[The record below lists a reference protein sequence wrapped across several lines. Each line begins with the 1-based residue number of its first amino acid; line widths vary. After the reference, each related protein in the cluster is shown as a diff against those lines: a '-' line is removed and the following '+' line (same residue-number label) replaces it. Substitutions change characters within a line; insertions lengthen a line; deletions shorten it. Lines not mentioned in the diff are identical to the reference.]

1 MEKLLILN
9 GSFCELPLIQEAK
22 KLGYY
27 VITTGNMP
35 DLIGH
40 KYADEYICADYS
52 DKELILGLVKE
63 KNINKIVSCANDFG
77 VLTASYV
84 AEQMG
89 WGGHDSYEIAELL
102 HHKDKF
108 KHYAEANGFPAPKS
122 YSFQSEK
129 EAIEYINNVEYPI
142 IVKANDLTGGKGI
155 MKATTPKEAVSA
167 IKNSFECSRNKHIV
181 IEPFIDGLQQ
191 TLVTF
196 IHNEK
201 IVASVSTNSYSP
213 INPYLIQSETL
224 PAEGIEMVKDELY
237 LIIEN
242 MAQKLHLADGILAFQ
257 YIRKGGR
264 PYIIE
269 MMRRPFGN
277 QFLTL
282 AELNSGFPWHKAQ
295 LIAETGGNWNEI
307 ICREPKMRFCGHH
320 GIMAT
325 HNGVVKEYR
334 ISPEIE
340 KHIFKKI
347 EMIAPGGTIK
357 NYMNERI
364 AYIYYE
370 YESLSE
376 MNKAVKHFNEGI
388 EIKFAE

>member
-22 KLGYY
+22 KMGYY

-35 DLIGH
+35 NLIGH

-52 DKELILGLVKE
+52 DKDLILKLVRE
-63 KNINKIVSCANDFG
+63 HNVNKIMSCANDFG

-89 WGGHDSYEIAELL
+89 WEGHDSYETAELL

-108 KHYAEANGFPAPKS
+108 KQYAYENGFPSPKS
-122 YSFQSEK
+122 QAFKSEE
-129 EAIEYINNVEYPI
+129 EAIQYIRGVEYPI

-155 MKATTPKEAVSA
+155 MKATTPEEAVVA
-167 IKNSFECSRNKHIV
+167 IKNSFERSRNKHIV

-191 TLVTF
+191 SLVTF

-201 IVASVSTNSYSP
+201 IVVSISNNSYSP

-224 PAEGIEMVKDELY
+224 PAEGIELVKDELY
-237 LIIEN
+237 SIIEN

-257 YIRKGGR
+257 FIRKDNK

-295 LIAETGGNWNEI
+295 LIAETGGNWNEVTLG
-307 ICREPKMRFCGHH
+307 EPKMRFCGHH

-325 HNGVVKEYR
+325 QNGVVKEYK
-334 ISPEIE
+334 IAPEIE
-340 KHIFKKI
+340 KHVFKKI
-347 EMIAPGGTIK
+347 EMIAPGEVVK
-357 NYMNERI
+357 DYMNERI

-370 YESLSE
+370 YENLNE
-376 MNKAVKHFNEGI
+376 MNEAVRHFNEGI
-388 EIKFAE
+388 EIKFEE